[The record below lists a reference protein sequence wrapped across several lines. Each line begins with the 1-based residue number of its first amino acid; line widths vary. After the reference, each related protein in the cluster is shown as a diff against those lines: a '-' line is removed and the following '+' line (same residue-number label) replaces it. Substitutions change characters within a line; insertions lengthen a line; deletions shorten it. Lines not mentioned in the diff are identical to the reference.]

1 MATLDPGE
9 YGLLDRDAVL
19 REIDAY
25 LREARARSSPAIVR
39 VVGAPG
45 IGKTAVLRR
54 AASAHAGTMVF
65 VTAEP
70 ASQSEAGSTRRR
82 LADARAEDPTLVV
95 IDDVQWL
102 DEQSRSTLLRSL
114 RQDEAPALLLADRR
128 PHAPEWPAH
137 DTITLSPLRG
147 TTALKLVQ
155 RVYPG
160 VRPDVAAELAA
171 AADGVPLAIVVLA
184 RDAAARDVR
193 SGRDANLSVAAVM
206 AWRLDRLPP
215 AAQEAARFVALADA
229 PMPLR
234 VLARALGTP
243 VDQAAETVSELR
255 DVIAVE
261 GTGVAYRHDVL
272 GAAVAKTAPNAVH
285 ASARL
290 LAAYEA
296 ESGSLAAIVRLA
308 LACGRR
314 DRAATAALELA
325 RTLAG
330 AGSLGAALRYAEI
343 ALENAPPLST
353 ECVIEYALIL
363 QMLSRDDEAAAMLRS
378 AIRAALAA
386 DDLAAAADLAA
397 AFFSPAVTLERFAE
411 LDDLCRRIERTPG
424 CPRPIA
430 AVTAG
435 VRRWSLAYAGRL
447 EEFARLDSRQRRRRW
462 ADARSAAY
470 AYALLGDF
478 QRASL
483 ELDRYAAGLQHRHA
497 RQQTPDNL
505 LESIVNFYFRGT
517 GALDRLPPVSNDGAR
532 HPSERAFRALAAV
545 CTGRWDE
552 ADAQLGTAGEDVDE
566 PHQVLE
572 VRLLLAALRGALP
585 QDTGPLRTLRS
596 MIRLRRMRHAVSP
609 ARWFVL
615 AKGSAVPADIEGF
628 VRETLPVEPM
638 PDDLSASP
646 FALAKLSERFG
657 AERCRA
663 AIDRFPAF
671 RTPWHEAH
679 RMLAHGLIERSDERL
694 RTARSRFDEL
704 NCPALAMVAGL
715 ELPVPRAR
723 DLALAG
729 RLNLRSAGP
738 PAPAPLTK
746 RERTVAEHAAA
757 GASNHEIA
765 EALSISVRTVETHLT
780 KIYGKLGVTSRGA
793 MSALVHRELI

>member
-1 MATLDPGE
+1 MAILDPGE

-25 LREARARSSPAIVR
+25 MREATARSIPAIVR
-39 VVGAPG
+39 VAGAPG
-45 IGKTAVLRR
+45 IGKTAVLRC
-54 AASAHAGTMVF
+54 AASKHPGTVVF
-65 VTAEP
+65 ATADP
-70 ASQSEAGSTRRR
+70 ASQSEAGSTLRR
-82 LADARAEDPTLVV
+82 LIEAHAENATLIV

-102 DEQSRSTLLRSL
+102 DERSRTALLRSL
-114 RQDEAPALLLADRR
+114 REGGAPALLLADRR
-128 PHAPEWPAH
+128 AHAPEWPWH

-147 TTALKLVQ
+147 TAALQLVQ

-160 VRPDVAAELAA
+160 VRTEVAAELAA
-171 AADGVPLAIVVLA
+171 SADGVPLVIVLLA
-184 RDAAARDVR
+184 RDAAARDVTY
-193 SGRDANLSVAAVM
+193 SRDANLSVAAVV
-206 AWRLDRLPP
+206 AGRLDRLPV
-215 AAQEAARFVALADA
+215 AAQQAARTIAIGDA

-234 VLARALGTP
+234 VLARALGTS
-243 VDQAAETVSELR
+243 VDQAAEVVSELR
-255 DVIAVE
+255 DLIAVE
-261 GTGVAYRHDVL
+261 GADVAYRHDVF
-272 GAAVAKTAPNAVH
+272 GAAVAKTVPNAVE

-296 ESGSLAAIVRLA
+296 ESGSLAAITRLA

-314 DRAATAALELA
+314 ERAATAALALA

-353 ECVIEYALIL
+353 EYVIEYALVL
-363 QMLSRDDEAAAMLRS
+363 QMLSRDDEAAAILRS

-386 DDLAAAADLAA
+386 GDLPAATDFVA

-411 LDDLCRRIERTPG
+411 LDQLCRRIERTPG

-430 AVTAG
+430 EVAAG

-478 QRASL
+478 ERASL
-483 ELDRYAAGLQHRHA
+483 ELDRYAAGLQQRHA
-497 RQQTPDNL
+497 RQQTPDHL
-505 LESIVNFYFRGT
+505 LESIVNFYVRGT
-517 GALDRLPPVSNDGAR
+517 GALERLPAVSDDGPR

-552 ADAQLGTAGEDVDE
+552 ADAQLGTAEEHVDE

-585 QDTGPLRTLRS
+585 QDVGALRTLRS
-596 MIRLRRMRHAVSP
+596 MILLRRVRHAVSP
-609 ARWFVL
+609 ARWFVV
-615 AKGSAVPADIEGF
+615 AKGNAVPPDIERF
-628 VRETLPVEPM
+628 VRETLQVEPM

-657 AERCRA
+657 AERSRA
-663 AIDRFPAF
+663 AIDRYPAF

-679 RMLAHGLIERSDERL
+679 RTLAYGLIERSDERL

-723 DLALAG
+723 DLVLAR
-729 RLNLRSAGP
+729 RLNVRTVGT

-746 RERTVAEHAAA
+746 RERSIAEHAAA
-757 GASNHEIA
+757 GATNHEIA

-780 KIYGKLGVTSRGA
+780 KVYAKLGVTSRGA